1 MRKNKYTKLSEKQIE
16 EIRNLHSGGYS
27 IASIAKEYQVS
38 TSTIWYWTISD
49 ERRQNEI
56 RQSVEYKIRTGKNKT
71 TYSPERG
78 KLHYSRHREVLRA
91 RYKEYYKK
99 NKEIVCQ
106 KRREK
111 YYRLKSLTKSNEI

>member
-56 RQSVEYKIRTGKNKT
+56 KNSTEYKKITNKKT
-71 TYSPERG
+71 PYNSKVA
-78 KLHYSRHREVLRA
+78 KLFYVRHRKELNLKKR
-91 RYKEYYKK
+91 EYYLK
-99 NKEIVCQ
+99 NKEKIC
-106 KRREK
+106 KRMRDNYHNSK
-111 YYRLKSLTKSNEI
+111 I